1 MTEGSGLRRV
11 SLPLGDRSYHI
22 LIQSGIFSH
31 LGEHMARVGL
41 TGRVAIVTNEKV
53 TKLYGRTVKRAL
65 KRSGF
70 SSHVIVIPDGER
82 AKSIRWLSKILD
94 ELVANRFERQDC
106 LLALGGG
113 VVGDAAGFAAAVYLR
128 GIPFVQVPTTLVSQ
142 VDSSVGG
149 KTGVNH
155 PLGKNLIGA
164 FYQPKLV
171 LIDPLSLRTLPSREW
186 VAGLAEVIKYGMIAD
201 RAFFEYLE
209 GNLEGL
215 RTQDED
221 VVSQVIRR
229 CCEIKAEVVADD
241 ERESGRRRILNY
253 GHTVG
258 HVLEAMGK
266 YRKWIHGEA
275 VGIGMAQ
282 EASIGNFLGMCGKGV
297 VERQRTLIQEVG
309 LPIDL
314 PGMTFSDLWDSMLH
328 DKKVHKGNIHCVI
341 PQTIGKVQVIPLK
354 RSAIRQ
360 WFSTHHRNSST
371 RSAAKP
377 PSRSRM
383 R

>member
-11 SLPLGDRSYHI
+11 SLPLGDRSYNI

-53 TKLYGRTVKRAL
+53 TKLYGRTVERAL

-155 PLGKNLIGA
+155 PQGKNLIGA

-258 HVLEAMGK
+258 HVLEAIGK
-266 YRKWIHGEA
+266 YQKWIHGEA

-297 VERQRTLIQEVG
+297 VERQRTLIREVG

-371 RSAAKP
+371 RSAAKT